1 VEPVLVLDSLPY
13 GMDMD
18 ETLQPEVSPSEW
30 IHTAPIQDLLARGD
44 PSPEPA
50 ADAKG
55 PTAPATEVASED
67 TGGLGVG
74 HYIHACHYSRECSRY
89 PFEKEQC
96 LLSQRYD
103 AIWQ

>member
-1 VEPVLVLDSLPY
+1 MEWIW
-13 GMDMD
+13 D

-55 PTAPATEVASED
+55 PTALQPKWLQRTLVVW
-67 TGGLGVG
+67 GGPL
-74 HYIHACHYSRECSRY
+74 YTCMPLLTRMLKIS
-89 PFEKEQC
+89 FEKEQC

>member
-1 VEPVLVLDSLPY
+1 
-13 GMDMD
+13 MDMD

-67 TGGLGVG
+67 TGG
-74 HYIHACHYSRECSRY
+74 
-89 PFEKEQC
+89 
-96 LLSQRYD
+96 
-103 AIWQ
+103 